1 MNYYKMAL
9 WLAIAS
15 IVLLLIIL
23 FSPAGY
29 ELFLWK
35 KSIFNAG
42 VLFLFLLLAWISALL
57 ALAFNYI
64 HAENLFVEDY
74 EQVSRRRKYFPALL
88 TIPSASSFLWFCY
101 ECFLG
106 ISTN

>member
-35 KSIFNAG
+35 KSIFSAG
-42 VLFLFLLLAWISALL
+42 ILVPLVLVAWVFALL

-64 HAENLFVEDY
+64 HAENLFLEDY
-74 EQVSRRRKYFPALL
+74 EKVSRRVKYFPALL
-88 TIPSASSFLWFCY
+88 SIPSVGSFFWLMANVV
-101 ECFLG
+101 LG
-106 ISTN
+106 

>member
-15 IVLLLIIL
+15 IVLLLVIL
-23 FSPAGY
+23 FSPAGF
-29 ELFLWK
+29 EIFQWK

-42 VLFLFLLLAWISALL
+42 ALFLFLVSAWVLALL

-88 TIPSASSFLWFCY
+88 TIPSISSFLWFCY
-101 ECFLG
+101 ECYLG
-106 ISTN
+106 IRAY